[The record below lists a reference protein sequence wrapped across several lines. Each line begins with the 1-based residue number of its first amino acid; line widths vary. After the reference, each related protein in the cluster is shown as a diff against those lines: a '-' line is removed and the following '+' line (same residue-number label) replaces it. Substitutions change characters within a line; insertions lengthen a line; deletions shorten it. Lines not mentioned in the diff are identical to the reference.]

1 MGSLVGSNPEA
12 SLTSPP
18 LPPAR
23 SRREDVLAIVRA
35 AIGAADPRRLVARA
49 LADKPFD
56 FADPSGVVAAG
67 KAAGGM
73 LSAFASVAGR
83 RLRTGVIACAE
94 RPASLPPAVE
104 WEGAS
109 HPIPG
114 DGSVRAARRAL
125 EVAREMRAQD
135 GDLVVLLSG
144 GASAMLALPMNG
156 LSIGDKA
163 ETTRL
168 VLAAGCPI
176 HEINTVR
183 KHLSAIKGGRLAAAA
198 GRSLTLAISDVVGP
212 IEADPAV
219 IGSGPSTPDRSTYA
233 DALKVL
239 EARGLLDEVPAAV
252 RAHLHRGVRGGLE
265 DSVKPGD
272 ERLRDADV
280 RIVGSRRDAM
290 EGARHEARARGYSVE
305 VLDEAIV
312 GEARTAGPA
321 LVERAMAARGAGPH
335 CLIASGETTVTV
347 KGRGRGGRNQEIVL
361 SAIRALADVGRQMA
375 LASAGTDGIDGPTD
389 AAGAVA
395 DALTLERSELRGLGA
410 PEWALDENDS
420 YAFFEALG
428 DLIRTGPTGTNVGD
442 VHVVV
447 VG

>member
-1 MGSLVGSNPEA
+1 
-12 SLTSPP
+12 
-18 LPPAR
+18 
-23 SRREDVLAIVRA
+23 VLAIVRA
-35 AIGAADPRRLVARA
+35 AIAAADPRRLVARA
-49 LADKPFD
+49 LADKPFE
-56 FADPSGVVAAG
+56 FADPSAVVAAG

-73 LSAFASVAGR
+73 LAAFTAVAGR
-83 RLRTGVIACAE
+83 RLRAGVVACPE
-94 RPASLPPAVE
+94 KPAQLPPTVK

-125 EVAREMRAQD
+125 QLAREMRAQD

-144 GASAMLALPMNG
+144 GASAMLALPTGG

-219 IGSGPSTPDRSTYA
+219 IGSGPSTADNTTYA
-233 DALKVL
+233 DALHVL
-239 EARGLLDEVPAAV
+239 EGRGLLTDVPAAV
-252 RAHLHRGVRGGLE
+252 RAHLRRGTRGGVE
-265 DSVKPGD
+265 DTVKPGD
-272 ERLRDADV
+272 ARLRDAEV

-305 VLDEAIV
+305 VMEQAIV
-312 GEARTAGPA
+312 GEARAAGPA
-321 LVERAMAARGAGPH
+321 LVERAMASRGAGPH

-361 SAIRALADVGRQMA
+361 SAIRVLATVDRQVA
-375 LASAGTDGIDGPTD
+375 LASAGTDGVDGPTD

-395 DALTLERSELRGLGA
+395 DAATLERSQLRGLGA

>member
-1 MGSLVGSNPEA
+1 M
-12 SLTSPP
+12 
-18 LPPAR
+18 
-23 SRREDVLAIVRA
+23 LAIVRA
-35 AIGAADPRRLVARA
+35 AIAAADPRRLVARA
-49 LADKPFD
+49 LADRPFEL
-56 FADPSGVVAAG
+56 ADPCGAVAAG
-67 KAAGGM
+67 KGAAAM
-73 LSAFASVAGR
+73 LAAFSASAGR
-83 RLRTGVIACAE
+83 RLRAGVVACPE
-94 RPASLPPAVE
+94 RPAPLPAAVE
-104 WEGAS
+104 WESGS
-109 HPIPG
+109 HPVPG

-125 EVAREMRAQD
+125 QIARQMRSEH
-135 GDLVVLLSG
+135 GDLVILLSG
-144 GASAMLALPMNG
+144 GASAMLALPMAG

-163 ETTRL
+163 ETTR
-168 VLAAGCPI
+168 VLLGAGCPI

-212 IEADPAV
+212 VEADPAV
-219 IGSGPSTPDRSTYA
+219 IGSGPSTADATTYA
-233 DALKVL
+233 DALQVL
-239 EARGLLDEVPAAV
+239 ERRGLLEEVPAAV
-252 RAHLHRGVRGGLE
+252 RTHLRRGARGGLE
-265 DSVKPGD
+265 ESIKPGD
-272 ERLRDADV
+272 ARLHLAEV
-280 RIVGSRRDAM
+280 RIVGGRREAM

-305 VLDEAIV
+305 VVDEPIL
-312 GEARTAGPA
+312 GEAREAGPA
-321 LVERAMAARGAGPH
+321 LVARAVASRGGSPH

-361 SAIRALADVGRQMA
+361 SAIRALAGAGSTAA

-395 DALTLERSELRGLGA
+395 DAATLERSQLRGLGA

-428 DLIRTGPTGTNVGD
+428 DLVRTGPTGTNVGD

>member
-1 MGSLVGSNPEA
+1 
-12 SLTSPP
+12 
-18 LPPAR
+18 
-23 SRREDVLAIVRA
+23 VLAIIRA
-35 AIGAADPRRLVARA
+35 AIAAADPRRLVARS
-49 LADKPFD
+49 LADKPFE
-56 FADPSGVVAAG
+56 FADPSAVVAAG
-67 KAAGGM
+67 KAAAGM
-73 LSAFASVAGR
+73 LAAFASVAGR
-83 RLRTGVIACAE
+83 RLQGGVVACPE
-94 RPASLPPAVE
+94 RPANLPPAVE
-104 WEGAS
+104 WERTT
-109 HPIPG
+109 HPIPA

-125 EVAREMRAQD
+125 QVAREMRVKD

-144 GASAMLALPMNG
+144 GASAMLAAPIGG

-168 VLAAGCPI
+168 LLASGCPI

-212 IEADPAV
+212 VEADPAI
-219 IGSGPSTPDRSTYA
+219 IGSGPSTADDTTYA
-233 DALKVL
+233 DALRVL
-239 EARGLLDEVPAAV
+239 EKRGLLDEVPAAV
-252 RAHLHRGVRGGLE
+252 RAHLRRGARGGIE
-265 DSVKPGD
+265 DTIKAGD
-272 ERLRDADV
+272 ARLRDAEV
-280 RIVGSRRDAM
+280 RVVGGRRDAM

-305 VLDEAIV
+305 VVEAPIV
-312 GEARTAGPA
+312 GEARAAGPA
-321 LVERAMAARGAGPH
+321 LVERALAARGAGPH
-335 CLIASGETTVTV
+335 CLIASGETTVAV

-361 SAIRALADVGRQMA
+361 SAIRALADVDRYIAM
-375 LASAGTDGIDGPTD
+375 ASAGTDGVDGPTD

-395 DALTLERSELRGLGA
+395 DAATLERSQLRGLGA

-442 VHVVV
+442 LQVIV